1 MKCRTVIDKDREEEV
16 VIYVHEKS
24 ELSSEIEEFV
34 IGRSLELLGHKDK
47 NIVKIAL
54 SEVYCF
60 TVEENKVFALTEKE
74 RLQLKQRLY
83 LLEEMLDDSF
93 VKINQSCIVSVRKIK
108 RFDTSITGTLVVE
121 LKNGYKDYV
130 SRRQLKKVKERIGL

>member
-34 IGRSLELLGHKDK
+34 MGRSLELLGYKDK
-47 NIVKIAL
+47 NIVRLAL

-74 RLQLKQRLY
+74 KLQLKQRLY

>member
-34 IGRSLELLGHKDK
+34 MGRSLELLGYKDK

-108 RFDTSITGTLVVE
+108 RFDTSITGTRVVE

>member
-34 IGRSLELLGHKDK
+34 MGRSLELLGYKDK
-47 NIVKIAL
+47 NIVRLAL

>member
-34 IGRSLELLGHKDK
+34 MGRSLELLGYKDK